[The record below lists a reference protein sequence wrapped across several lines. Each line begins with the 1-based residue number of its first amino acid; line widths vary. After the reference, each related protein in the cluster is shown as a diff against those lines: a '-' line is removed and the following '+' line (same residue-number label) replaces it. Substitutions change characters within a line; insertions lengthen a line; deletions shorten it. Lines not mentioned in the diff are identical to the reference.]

1 MPDYIPS
8 LLLHV
13 CCAPCAA
20 YVFEKLQ
27 DEFEITA
34 FFYNPNIHPLEEY
47 LKRVAEIKRY
57 CEDNHFDF
65 VEYKYDPQNWFKETA
80 GLENEP
86 EGGKRCR
93 VCFWQRLDIA
103 ANYAH
108 TGAYDFFGTTLTVS
122 RYKNSAEINKT
133 GQKLA
138 EEYGVRYLDRDFKK
152 NDGFR
157 HSCEKA
163 KEEGF
168 YRQHYC
174 GCVYSQKAREKKL
187 QR

>member
-1 MPDYIPS
+1 MSDYKPS

-20 YVFEKLQ
+20 YVIDLLK

-47 LKRVAEIKRY
+47 IRRVAKIKEY
-57 CEDNHFDF
+57 CEDNHIDF
-65 VEYKYDPQNWFKETA
+65 IEYRYDPEVWFKATA

-86 EGGKRCR
+86 EGGKRCG
-93 VCFWQRLDIA
+93 VCFWLRLDTV
-103 ANYAH
+103 ANYAD

-133 GQKLA
+133 GRKLT
-138 EEYGVRYLDRDFKK
+138 EEYGLQYLDEDFKK

-168 YRQHYC
+168 YRQNYC
-174 GCVYSQKAREKKL
+174 GCVYSKNERELKQK
-187 QR
+187 